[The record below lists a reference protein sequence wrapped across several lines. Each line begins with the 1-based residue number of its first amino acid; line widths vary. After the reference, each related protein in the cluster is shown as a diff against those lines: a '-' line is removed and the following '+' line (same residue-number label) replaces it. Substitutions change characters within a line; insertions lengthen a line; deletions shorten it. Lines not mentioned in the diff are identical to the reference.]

1 MTTCQRLFAIAM
13 ACACLPAAAQWSDTS
28 IGVRYGTKFR
38 EPYNPDDITK
48 TIVDLQH
55 ASGYKYGTNF
65 FNVDLLMSDHHDP
78 ASPTSSAGAQEA
90 YIVYRHFLDAGKV
103 MGRDFKAGPIRGWG
117 LTAGFDWN
125 TKNDAGY
132 NSRKRMWV
140 LGPTV
145 SFDVPGFL
153 NVGVHELWESNA
165 PSNDYTGTSVPRYH
179 YDAHPMLAASWSIP
193 VASLPLSFE
202 GYANFIASKGKDEFG
217 AQTAPETHV
226 DAQVMWNAGE
236 LVGAKPTTWRVGV
249 EYEYWYIDEP
259 HCVAV
264 CRVQASRLKIS
275 PALLVAKSALFAYA
289 LLG

>member
-1 MTTCQRLFAIAM
+1 MTTLQRLFAIAM

-38 EPYNPDDITK
+38 EPYIDQDITK
-48 TIVDLQH
+48 TIIDLQH
-55 ASGYKYGTNF
+55 ASGYAYGTNF
-65 FNVDLLMSDHHDP
+65 FNVDLLMSNHDDP
-78 ASPTSSAGAQEA
+78 ASPGSSAGAQEA

-103 MGRDFKAGPIRGWG
+103 FGRDFKAGPIRGWG

-165 PSNDYTGTSVPRYH
+165 PSNDYTGTSVSRYH
-179 YDAHPMLAASWSIP
+179 YDAHPMLASSWSIP
-193 VASLPLSFE
+193 LGALPLSFE
-202 GYANFIASKGKDEFG
+202 GYADFIASKGKDEFG
-217 AQTAPETHV
+217 AQTAPETHF
-226 DAQVMWNAGE
+226 DAELMWNAGG
-236 LVGAKPTTWRVGV
+236 LLGASAQTWRLGV
-249 EYEYWYIDEP
+249 EYEYWKNKFGNSW
-259 HCVAV
+259 HG
-264 CRVQASRLKIS
+264 
-275 PALLVAKSALFAYA
+275 PAGHGAFAETPMVRAEYHF
-289 LLG
+289 

>member
-1 MTTCQRLFAIAM
+1 MSLTLRLCALAL
-13 ACACLPAAAQWSDTS
+13 ACASLPAAAQWSDTS

-38 EPYNPDDITK
+38 EPYIADDIRK

-55 ASGYKYGTNF
+55 ASGYRYGTNF
-65 FNVDLLMSDHHDP
+65 FNVDLLNSDHNDP
-78 ASPTSSAGAQEA
+78 ASPGSSAGAQEA
-90 YIVYRHFLDAGKV
+90 YVVYRTFLDAGKLA
-103 MGRDFKAGPIRGWG
+103 GRDFKLGPIRGFG
-117 LTAGFDWN
+117 LTGGFDWN

-165 PSNDYTGTSVPRYH
+165 PSDDYTGTSVPRYR
-179 YDAHPMLAASWSIP
+179 YRAHPMLAASWSLPI
-193 VASLPLSFE
+193 ASLPLSFE
-202 GYANFIASKGKDEFG
+202 GYADFIASKGKDEFG

-236 LVGAKPTTWRVGV
+236 LVGAKPLTWRLGV
-249 EYEYWYIDEP
+249 EYEYWKNKFGNDW
-259 HCVAV
+259 HG
-264 CRVQASRLKIS
+264 
-275 PALLVAKSALFAYA
+275 PAGHGAFAETPMVRAEYHF
-289 LLG
+289 